1 MEWPGEV
8 TLAGRDPLS
17 VCHEVQACM
26 PMHAMHGPCM
36 AHATWEGGPRGLHCQ
51 VHASSWWV
59 ADLHLCLVQGQAA
72 EARGGRLPVRLPQ
85 EVPQIS
91 DTATYPFLQSK
102 MSPQPLLDPFQ

>member
-8 TLAGRDPLS
+8 TLAGRDPPS

-59 ADLHLCLVQGQAA
+59 ADAWCRDKQLEQGGQAA
-72 EARGGRLPVRLPQ
+72 CTPASGGA
-85 EVPQIS
+85 S
-91 DTATYPFLQSK
+91 DL
-102 MSPQPLLDPFQ
+102 